1 MNNTDGFP
9 LCLIVK
15 RGWSPRMAGITQTA
29 QEKFANLRKRLDQL
43 GYKQP
48 LGLDCLP
55 LVERL
60 FCDLVWTTES
70 LRKTKLDLNSQLK
83 LRSAVEDYV
92 APYKTDNGRLMKENN
107 ELHRQ
112 LLNARQ
118 DHDDKLRGIYLSE
131 CGS

>member
-1 MNNTDGFP
+1 M
-9 LCLIVK
+9 
-15 RGWSPRMAGITQTA
+15 SGITQTA
-29 QEKFANLRKRLDQL
+29 QEKFAYLRKRLDQL

-70 LRKTKLDLNSQLK
+70 LRKAKSELNSQLK
-83 LRSAVEDYV
+83 LRTTVEDYV
-92 APYKTDNGRLMKENN
+92 APYKSDNGRLIKENN

-112 LLNARQ
+112 VLNTR
-118 DHDDKLRGIYLSE
+118 
-131 CGS
+131 